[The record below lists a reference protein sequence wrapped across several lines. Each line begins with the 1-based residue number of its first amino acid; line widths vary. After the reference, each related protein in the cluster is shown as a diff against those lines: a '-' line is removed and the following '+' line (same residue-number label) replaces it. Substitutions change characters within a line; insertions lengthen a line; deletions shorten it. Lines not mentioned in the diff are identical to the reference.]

1 MYCLLSPGA
10 LGQQGLCSGAQPA
23 RHNSPMTNSIDDL
36 HVYLRSIAEGE
47 RTSLSVLANL
57 VHEGA
62 TVLDL
67 GCGSGALGQYLKE
80 TRRCTTDGVTLSQA
94 EADHA
99 APHYR
104 RVDVAD
110 LETANL
116 REMFSGQQYD
126 YIVCADVL
134 EHLRRPELVLAACRD
149 LLVPDGRLLMSVP
162 NAGYIGLVAE
172 LLQGEFLYR
181 DEGLLDRTHL
191 RFFTRRSLLRF
202 LAEQRW
208 ALDIVD
214 SVSRPLP
221 DSEFHVAFDQLPP
234 SVARHLLSTADALTY
249 QFICAAHP
257 VKQVPAEQQDALG
270 LQTGTDRA
278 QALFTAQLYL
288 GHGGKYREDNKLT
301 ATGVIGQLRQTLVF
315 ELAVQ
320 NEPLTQLRLDPA
332 DRPGFVHLHSLHLR
346 TTAGETLWRWV
357 AESDGASLLAETS
370 HQQIVWQTPFAASAG
385 LTLLLTGDEP
395 WFQLPIAPELL
406 ARSPCEGLRLDV
418 ELGWPMSADYAAL
431 AATVSPLLEEQQFL
445 RNQVARIPHLLQEH
459 EKLALEHTQLH
470 HLHAELHRQLAAEQ
484 RERHHLFAE
493 RDKAQQ
499 EITQLHGQLRGM
511 AAHVENLSNLRSVRY
526 TRALSRWLRPFPIES
541 VHGTPTPS
549 SSASNTTVLAPLQD
563 DAPVSAPI
571 SDTVD
576 IIVPVYRGLADT
588 QLCVE
593 STLASPVAAGYRLI
607 IINDASPE
615 PAVTQWL
622 REKAAQEPRITL
634 LENEHNLGFVGTVN
648 RGMKHSKHND
658 VVLLNSDTEVA
669 NDWLDRLRRAA
680 YASVKVGTVTP
691 FSSNAT
697 ICSYPVFC
705 AANPLPDGE
714 TTASLD
720 QLFATANAGHSI
732 DVPTGVGFC
741 MYIRRDCLNEVG
753 WFDEEHF
760 GKGYGEE
767 NDFCQRALKLGWR
780 NLHALDTYVLHT
792 GGVSFG
798 ESKSPREQA
807 AMATL
812 RGLHPTYERQVMAFV
827 QQDPARPARLAVDWL
842 RATRSGSKPVV
853 LAVQHA
859 RGGGTERHVLE
870 LAQTLADA
878 VTFLSIRPYG
888 AHHVVLQLVE
898 TWRSSAADQ
907 AIRPPIAALSETWR
921 AVFDLNHE
929 QPQLLE
935 LLRTIGVAHVH
946 FHHMLGHHQFSWQL
960 PGALGVGY
968 DFTSHDFYS
977 FCTNITLTGKNN
989 RYQVDAHGEC
999 CGGEHPPSMP
1009 PVADQITDWR
1019 IRNRIFLEGAR
1030 FVLSPSLDTAQ
1041 RMLTAFPS
1049 ARVRW
1054 APHTD
1059 LEIGALASPR
1069 PRPLYPQ
1076 QRLRVVVIGALSI
1089 IKGAEVLEATA
1100 RAAQK
1105 NGIPVE
1111 FHLIGYGYRHLQ
1123 TNGTALTVHGEY
1135 DDAAL
1140 PALLQRLAPDVAWF
1154 PALWPETYS
1163 YTLSAALD
1171 AALPV
1176 VVSNLGAL
1184 AERVANRPWTWVQ
1197 DWTSTPEQWAEL
1209 FGRIREAFL
1218 ENKAATDAT
1227 PVAPALSQA
1236 LTDLQEKLGT
1246 WSYEADYLAFA
1257 PASSAANAKQG
1268 ETAPAPYASKAQ
1280 QIAFQFVTGRTLP
1293 AAPRH
1298 SGGLLYR
1305 SALRLQRMPL
1315 LGPAMRAVPQSWRY
1329 RVKRLLSR

>member
-1 MYCLLSPGA
+1 
-10 LGQQGLCSGAQPA
+10 
-23 RHNSPMTNSIDDL
+23 MTNSIDDL

-47 RTSLSVLANL
+47 RTSLSVLAGL

-62 TVLDL
+62 TILDL
-67 GCGSGALGQYLKE
+67 GCGSGALGQHLKE
-80 TRRCTTDGVTLSQA
+80 TRRCTSDGVTLSQA

-99 APHYR
+99 RPHYR
-104 RVDVAD
+104 RVEVDD
-110 LETANL
+110 LETADL
-116 REMFSGQQYD
+116 RTMFGGQQYD

-134 EHLRRPELVLAACRD
+134 EHLRRPEQVLLACRD
-149 LLVPDGRLLMSVP
+149 LLVPSGRLLISVP
-162 NAGYIGLVAE
+162 NAGYSGLVAE
-172 LLQGEFLYR
+172 LLEGEFRYR

-202 LAEQRW
+202 LTEQRW
-208 ALDIVD
+208 SLD
-214 SVSRPLP
+214 SVDTVTRPLP
-221 DSEFHVAFDQLPP
+221 ESEFQVAFDQLPP
-234 SVARHLLSTADALTY
+234 SVARHLLGTPDALTY

-257 VKQVPAEQQDALG
+257 VEQAPALPGSAAAPNVGAEPA
-270 LQTGTDRA
+270 R
-278 QALFTAQLYL
+278 ALFTAQLYL
-288 GHGGKYREDNKLT
+288 GQDGNYREDCKLT
-301 ATGVIGQLRQTLVF
+301 VAGVIGQQRQTLLF
-315 ELAVQ
+315 EL
-320 NEPLTQLRLDPA
+320 PSKDLPTTRLRLDPA
-332 DRPGFVHLHSLHLR
+332 DRPGFVHLHSLHLH
-346 TTAGETLWRWV
+346 TASGETLWQWS
-357 AESDGASLLAETS
+357 ADADGSSMLAGTL
-370 HQQIVWQTPFAASAG
+370 HQQIVWQAPFPAASG
-385 LTLLLTGDEP
+385 ILLLLTGDEP
-395 WFQLPIAPELL
+395 WFELPVAPDAL
-406 ARSPCEGLRLDV
+406 ARAPREGLRLSV

-431 AATVSPLLEEQQFL
+431 AGTVSPMLEEQHFL
-445 RNQVARIPHLLQEH
+445 RSQVGRIPHLMQEH

-511 AAHVENLSNLRSVRY
+511 AAHVDNLSNLRSVRY
-526 TRALSRWLRPFPIES
+526 TRALSRWLRPSRIEPVQASAALTSAAQAAGSTPILIQD
-541 VHGTPTPS
+541 
-549 SSASNTTVLAPLQD
+549 ATTAP
-563 DAPVSAPI
+563 APMRSPI

-593 STLASPVAAGYRLI
+593 STLASPVTAGYRLI

-648 RGMKHSKHND
+648 RGMKHSQHND

-669 NDWLDRLRRAA
+669 NDWLDRLRRTA
-680 YASVKVGTVTP
+680 YASTKSGTVTP

-705 AANPLPDGE
+705 AANPLPDGH

-720 QLFATANAGHSI
+720 RLFAAANAGQAI

-741 MYIRRDCLNEVG
+741 MYIRRDCLKEVG

-767 NDFCQRALKLGWR
+767 NDFCQRALTLGWR

-812 RGLHPTYERQVMAFV
+812 RKLHPSYEPQVMAFV
-827 QQDPARPARLAVDWL
+827 QQDPACAARLAVDWL
-842 RATRSGSKPVV
+842 RETRGGSKPVV

-870 LAQTLADA
+870 LAQTLAGK
-878 VTFLSIRPYG
+878 VTFLSLRPSG
-888 AHHVVLQLVE
+888 SHHVVLQLVATNLHPPE
-898 TWRSSAADQ
+898 GQ
-907 AIRPPIAALSETWR
+907 ASQQPISALSDTWR
-921 AVFDLNHE
+921 AVFDLNEE

-935 LLRTIGVAHVH
+935 LLRTVGVAHVH
-946 FHHMLGHHQFSWQL
+946 FHHLLGHHQFSWHL
-960 PGALGVGY
+960 PQALDVGY

-977 FCTNITLTGKNN
+977 FCTNITLTGKIN
-989 RYQVDAHGEC
+989 RYQADKHGEC
-999 CGGEHPPSMP
+999 CDGTHPPSMP
-1009 PVADQITDWR
+1009 PVAEQITDWR

-1041 RMLTAFPS
+1041 RMLAAFPS
-1049 ARVRW
+1049 ARVRF

-1059 LEIGALASPR
+1059 LDHSAHQAPQPR
-1069 PRPLYPQ
+1069 RLQPQ
-1076 QRLRVVVIGALSI
+1076 QPLRIAVIGALSI

-1100 RAAQK
+1100 RLAQK
-1105 NGIPVE
+1105 NGSPLE

-1123 TNGTALTVHGEY
+1123 TSGTALTVHGEY
-1135 DDAAL
+1135 EEAQL
-1140 PALLQRLAPDVAWF
+1140 PALLQRLAPDVVWF

-1163 YTLSAALD
+1163 YTLSAALE

-1176 VVSNLGAL
+1176 VVPDLGAFV
-1184 AERVANRPWTWVQ
+1184 ERVAHRPWSWVQ
-1197 DWTSTPEQWAEL
+1197 DWSSTPQQWVDL
-1209 FGRIREAFL
+1209 FAHIREQFIDSS
-1218 ENKAATDAT
+1218 AAAALTTA
-1227 PVAPALSQA
+1227 APAAPDLPQPLA
-1236 LTDLQEKLGT
+1236 TLQEKLGP
-1246 WSYEADYLAFA
+1246 WSYPRDYLAFIPEA
-1257 PASSAANAKQG
+1257 PA
-1268 ETAPAPYASKAQ
+1268 APADANGATAAAYAPKAQ
-1280 QIAFQFVTGRTLP
+1280 QIARQFV
-1293 AAPRH
+1293 AAQANSSPQVH
-1298 SGGLLYR
+1298 TGGLLYR
-1305 SALRLQRMPL
+1305 GALRLQRMPM
-1315 LGPAMRAVPQSWRY
+1315 LGSVMRAVPQSWRY